1 MEVVGA
7 CPPFGAPAGEP
18 RSKTIKDRD
27 TWRSMEKHAGPDG
40 EKWVLV
46 DVVLIGGAPWGFTLR
61 GGLEYQE
68 PLIITKV
75 EEGSRAA
82 LAQLQVGDEI
92 VSINTVPLSGYRQEA
107 ICLVKSSFKTLA
119 LGLKRKNEPCSW
131 HSSKV
136 SENSS
141 EVHETEDTV
150 VREPAWQTK
159 RDAGSSS
166 NNFISCW
173 GQTNLQPVSCQFS
186 SVGNM
191 ELLERSCN
199 THHIGAENL
208 ATTRSGDIHN
218 SGYRAFSSCTPEQHL
233 SESAAS
239 SECMF
244 YRGSQSE
251 HRRYLQIPVSNEGCT
266 SPKIGDQA
274 GSRFFSS
281 GKLNINPVWHVPE
294 KSSAAYSPPP
304 PAPPLRNDSFTA
316 TKDHEKGLGI
326 PYLHGLP
333 VHSYQ
338 KSHSRVNDRQ
348 ADDYN
353 FSEQGFQSQHSYNP
367 QSEKDFLRVHLSA
380 EDYCRNELN
389 TTKLYSLSS
398 TDVRQG
404 QNHLSCQPQHQR
416 QRSDESPFYLY
427 PRNTFAPNLQT
438 VGIYYRSLQHIA
450 TNGGVKKQTGS
461 ATGSLS
467 STTLDSSSDG
477 MANYRYYCITSD
489 EPKQEIS
496 DGVGEHKWRPESEPI
511 HASSD
516 RNPANYQRA
525 IKLKYPLTSLQ
536 APENKSY
543 KHTVSPPKLEAS
555 SPAILKSNSGKKE
568 KENPWRKDGGI
579 SENQHNNSTVKQQAE
594 QRSFSTREHKDT
606 QNDPWISKNG
616 HKICPQKTPLLHSLA
631 QENRILTDSTM
642 NTTKGC
648 TLQEKPDPI
657 SSKQGRRSDRYATT
671 LLNEIQEKRA
681 QLQKSRSA
689 ATLNCPGEFEEDL
702 GVWRSTETSTSSS
715 DGSFTSTYKDH
726 LKEAQARVLQA
737 TSFKRRDLELP
748 GNETFQGQLGTKSDS
763 TNGHVS
769 RIGSRKRFPLDKR
782 VHSFSE
788 PDKINELG
796 VEEEASKQAT
806 LGSFVDRFKFFEGA
820 SRPTFSKPIPKKSQP
835 NVNESISGDKN
846 RFTLLVGENDR
857 KSASNQQFSTH
868 KCNATAEEQ
877 QRLGTFAEYEATW
890 NLQRKSVGGRTSSR
904 YHSAENILDSG
915 MEEGNSMVCIHER
928 SRSSPSADF
937 HGEKITLSA
946 EKPVVEPHPEHK
958 LHPEKIHSDST
969 SERGQNHLNI
979 SDPLE
984 FSRSSDL
991 EQRDMTQPLYST
1003 HTTKGSCP
1011 ASSHPHHLRFQA
1023 SVFELSSSN
1032 KGSAEQKPSDYSENE
1047 STQLETTSSSSL
1059 SDSQQEDPHA
1069 ATIPQRDR
1077 MWNNGKPLSALVPSA
1092 TPKFP
1097 LPQSGGE
1104 VTAPSEFGYS
1114 QGSSISLRKLT
1125 DELPASI
1132 QYSDIHSNLMESST
1146 EPSSAMKN
1154 IPMRIVHAEGSSNTE
1169 NKQESPGDTDKGFTH
1184 QLNLPCSPEQPL
1196 SLFHA
1201 MQFSSSED
1209 QKMDNTE
1216 TMRLRADPTGLSE
1229 EDEKREELARDIMG
1243 MDKSLV
1249 DILDQSKMKTTMD
1262 LMEGI
1267 YPQGEQLLEGLQ
1279 QRRKSVSKQSPKT
1292 TQEKADDKMAA
1303 SASLATSSSYYST
1316 SAPKAELLIKMKDMQ
1331 EQMREQGSEDEL
1343 EYDLSNKKQELIDS
1357 LSRKLQVL
1365 REARESLLEDMQDN
1379 NNLGEEVE
1387 ATVQAICKPNE
1398 LDKFRMFVGDLDK
1411 VVSLLLSLSGR
1422 LARVE
1427 NALNNLEEGVSAE
1440 EKHTLTEKRKLLI
1453 RQHED
1458 AKELKENLDRR
1469 ERLVYEILVSYLSE
1483 DRLADYQHFVKMKSA
1498 LIIEQRKL
1506 EDRIKL
1512 GEEQLKC
1519 LKDSLPLEQRLGY

>member
-1 MEVVGA
+1 
-7 CPPFGAPAGEP
+7 
-18 RSKTIKDRD
+18 
-27 TWRSMEKHAGPDG
+27 MEKHAGPVG

-92 VSINTVPLSGYRQEA
+92 VSINAVPLSGYRQEA

-119 LGLKRKNEPCSW
+119 LGLKRKNEPFCRPHTW
-131 HSSKV
+131 NSSKV

-141 EVHETEDTV
+141 EVHETEDTAML
-150 VREPAWQTK
+150 EPVWQTK
-159 RDAGSSS
+159 HDAGSSS
-166 NNFISCW
+166 NDFISCW
-173 GQTNLQPVSCQFS
+173 GQTNLQYASCQFS

-191 ELLERSCN
+191 ELLERSSN
-199 THHIGAENL
+199 THHIGAEML
-208 ATTRSGDIHN
+208 PTMRIGDKHN
-218 SGYRAFSSCTPEQHL
+218 SGYRAFSSSTPEQCL

-244 YRGSQSE
+244 YQGSQSE
-251 HRRYLQIPVSNEGCT
+251 HSTYLQIPVSNEGCI
-266 SPKIGDQA
+266 SHKIEDQA

-281 GKLNINPVWHVPE
+281 GRLNINPAWHVPE

-316 TKDHEKGLGI
+316 TKVHEKGLGI
-326 PYLHGLP
+326 PYSHGP
-333 VHSYQ
+333 PAHSHQ
-338 KSHSRVNDRQ
+338 KSHSRVTDRQ
-348 ADDYN
+348 ADNYQ
-353 FSEQGFQSQHSYNP
+353 FTEQGLQSQHSYNP
-367 QSEKDFLRVHLSA
+367 PSKKDFLQVKLSA
-380 EDYCRNELN
+380 EDHCPNKLN

-404 QNHLSCQPQHQR
+404 QNPFSCQPQHHR
-416 QRSDESPFYLY
+416 QHSDESPFYLY
-427 PRNTFAPNLQT
+427 PRNTFAPKMQS
-438 VGIYYRSLQHIA
+438 VGIYYRSLQNLP
-450 TNGGVKKQTGS
+450 TNVGFQKQTGS

-467 STTLDSSSDG
+467 SAAPDNSSGG
-477 MANYRYYCITSD
+477 MANYRYYCIASEEST
-489 EPKQEIS
+489 QGIS

-516 RNPANYQRA
+516 RNLANYQRT

-536 APENKSY
+536 ASENKSY
-543 KHTVSPPKLEAS
+543 KHTVSPPKLEAP
-555 SPAILKSNSGKKE
+555 SPAIVKPNSGKKE
-568 KENPWRKDGGI
+568 KENQWSKDGGI
-579 SENQHNNSTVKQQAE
+579 SENHRNNIVNQQAE
-594 QRSFSTREHKDT
+594 QRSLTTRAHKDT

-631 QENRILTDSTM
+631 QENRILADSNM
-642 NTTKGC
+642 ITTKGC
-648 TLQEKPDPI
+648 ALQEKPYTI

-689 ATLNCPGEFEEDL
+689 ANLNCPRESEEDL
-702 GVWRSTETSTSSS
+702 GVWKSTETSTSSS

-788 PDKINELG
+788 PDKINEVG
-796 VEEEASKQAT
+796 VEEKASQQAT

-820 SRPTFSKPIPKKSQP
+820 SRPTFSKPIPRKSQL
-835 NVNESISGDKN
+835 NISESVGGGEN

-857 KSASNQQFSTH
+857 KSTSKQQFNNT
-868 KCNATAEEQ
+868 TAEEQ

-890 NLQRKSVGGRTSSR
+890 NLQRKSIGGRTSSR

-915 MEEGNSMVCIHER
+915 KEEGNNMVCIHER

-937 HGEKITLSA
+937 HGEKISLST
-946 EKPVVEPHPEHK
+946 EKPVAASHPEHT
-958 LHPEKIHSDST
+958 LDPEKIHSESA
-969 SERGQNHLNI
+969 SEKGQNQLNI
-979 SDPLE
+979 SDPL
-984 FSRSSDL
+984 RSSRRNDL
-991 EQRDMTQPLYST
+991 EHRDITQPLNST
-1003 HTTKGSCP
+1003 HITKGSCP
-1011 ASSHPHHLRFQA
+1011 PSSYPHHLRFQD
-1023 SVFELSSSN
+1023 SIFKLSSSN
-1032 KGSAEQKPSDYSENE
+1032 KGSATQKPSDHNDNE

-1059 SDSQQEDPHA
+1059 SDSQQTDPHA
-1069 ATIPQRDR
+1069 ATTPQSDWTWYNGEPIP
-1077 MWNNGKPLSALVPSA
+1077 SVVPSA

-1097 LPQSGGE
+1097 FPHCGSE
-1104 VTAPSEFGYS
+1104 VTAPSKYGYS
-1114 QGSSISLRKLT
+1114 QGSSISPQKLT
-1125 DELPASI
+1125 DELLASV
-1132 QYSDIHSNLMESST
+1132 QYSDIHSNLKENTT
-1146 EPSSAMKN
+1146 EPSSAVKN
-1154 IPMRIVHAEGSSNTE
+1154 IPMRIVHAEGSSDTE
-1169 NKQESPGDTDKGFTH
+1169 TKHYLVPTESPGGTDKGFTH
-1184 QLNLPCSPEQPL
+1184 QLNLPCSPEQPP

-1201 MQFSSSED
+1201 VQLSSSEVH
-1209 QKMDNTE
+1209 KMDSTE
-1216 TMRLRADPTGLSE
+1216 TVSAAPTGLSE

-1279 QRRKSVSKQSPKT
+1279 QRRKSASKQSPKS
-1292 TQEKADDKMAA
+1292 TQEKADDKTAA

-1331 EQMREQGSEDEL
+1331 EQMKEQGSEDEL
-1343 EYDLSNKKQELIDS
+1343 EYDLTNKKQELIDS

-1379 NNLGEEVE
+1379 NTLGEEVE
-1387 ATVQAICKPNE
+1387 DTVQAICKPNE

-1469 ERLVYEILVSYLSE
+1469 ERLVFEILASYLSE
-1483 DRLADYQHFVKMKSA
+1483 DCLADYQHFVKMKSA

>member
-27 TWRSMEKHAGPDG
+27 TWKSMEQHAGSDG

-166 NNFISCW
+166 NDFISCW
-173 GQTNLQPVSCQFS
+173 GQTNLQHVSCQFS

-191 ELLERSCN
+191 ELLERSSN

-208 ATTRSGDIHN
+208 ATTRGGDIHN

-244 YRGSQSE
+244 YQGSQSE

-281 GKLNINPVWHVPE
+281 GRLNINPVWHVPE

-353 FSEQGFQSQHSYNP
+353 FSEQGLQSQHSYKP
-367 QSEKDFLRVHLSA
+367 QSEKGFLQVHLSA

-438 VGIYYRSLQHIA
+438 VGIYYRSLQHIP
-450 TNGGVKKQTGS
+450 TNGGVNKQTGN

-579 SENQHNNSTVKQQAE
+579 SENQHNNSIVKQQAE
-594 QRSFSTREHKDT
+594 QRSFSTIEHKDT

-631 QENRILTDSTM
+631 QENRILADSTM

-796 VEEEASKQAT
+796 VEEEASEQAT

-835 NVNESISGDKN
+835 NVNESIIGGKN
-846 RFTLLVGENDR
+846 RFTLL
-857 KSASNQQFSTH
+857 
-868 KCNATAEEQ
+868 
-877 QRLGTFAEYEATW
+877 
-890 NLQRKSVGGRTSSR
+890 
-904 YHSAENILDSG
+904 
-915 MEEGNSMVCIHER
+915 
-928 SRSSPSADF
+928 
-937 HGEKITLSA
+937 KISLSA
-946 EKPVVEPHPEHK
+946 EKPVVESHPEHK

-991 EQRDMTQPLYST
+991 EHRDVTQPLYST

-1032 KGSAEQKPSDYSENE
+1032 KGCAAQKPSDHNENE

-1097 LPQSGGE
+1097 LPHSGGE

-1114 QGSSISLRKLT
+1114 QGSSVSPRKLT

-1146 EPSSAMKN
+1146 EPSSAVKN

-1169 NKQESPGDTDKGFTH
+1169 NKHYLDPNESPGGTDKGFTH

-1216 TMRLRADPTGLSE
+1216 TVRLRAAPTGLSE

-1303 SASLATSSSYYST
+1303 SASLVTSSSYYST

-1331 EQMREQGSEDEL
+1331 EQMKEQGSEDEL

-1379 NNLGEEVE
+1379 NTLGEEVE